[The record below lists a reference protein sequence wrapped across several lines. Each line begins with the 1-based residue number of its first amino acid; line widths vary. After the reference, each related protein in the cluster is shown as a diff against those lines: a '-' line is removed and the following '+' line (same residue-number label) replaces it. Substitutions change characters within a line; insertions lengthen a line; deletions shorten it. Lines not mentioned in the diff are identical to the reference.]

1 MKKILKTIFDKNK
14 IKQRL
19 PYALLAGFNCSFM
32 FFFFGILEMFAG
44 NRDELLFSF
53 KDFGGYITLLALAVS
68 ALIVC
73 LILFVPEKASSAV
86 FGVAVWFTVM
96 GYLQAMLLNGTGT
109 LGGDTSTKMNIGL
122 AVADAIIWVISGVA
136 IVTGAFL
143 MPKKN
148 ILKRIFII
156 ALLMVLVM
164 QITGCVSQ
172 IGDITRDPGTKNPE
186 YTDTEETTTVP
197 DETTKPTTLE
207 ELETVTETDTD
218 VRDSETPEPETSEP
232 ETTEPET
239 TEPETTEPETT
250 APATTA
256 PETTAP
262 KTENQDPAKAYLT
275 KQGLDQV
282 STGKNIV
289 IFLIDRFDVSF
300 YNSLID
306 SKPDFFDRLDGF
318 TYFSDN
324 ISLYSRTYP
333 GVPTMITGVDID
345 FNEMSASQYFAKAYG
360 ESDFLGD
367 LKANGYKIKIYT
379 QSYYCYREGTPLV
392 GVADNISL
400 SSGYKISSTKALV
413 DNLITLSAYRYLPN
427 ALKDSV
433 NISTASF
440 SGIVKLNG
448 TAPLYEID
456 DPATCGLILDNHL
469 SFDDDGDSYI
479 FIHLNGCH
487 SPYNMDENG
496 RRTKDANSKEQLQG
510 CFKMIYSYIDDM
522 KRLGVYDDATIIIT
536 GDHPRARDD
545 EAVPTQ
551 TRVTSLFVK
560 PAGST
565 GPLQYSKAQV
575 SQANLI
581 PTIVKSSGIKTDH
594 DYGLSYF
601 DIPEG
606 ENTVRYHKF
615 QLSDSPNQIVTFR
628 ITGKGTDFDNWS
640 IDNRQKLNGSFYR

>member
-1 MKKILKTIFDKNK
+1 MQNILKKIFNKDKLKS
-14 IKQRL
+14 RL

-44 NRDELLFSF
+44 NRDELLFSL
-53 KDFGGYITLLALAVS
+53 KDFGGYISLIAIGTSVLITLL
-68 ALIVC
+68 
-73 LILFVPEKASSAV
+73 ILLLPEKASSAV

-96 GYLQAMLLNGTGT
+96 GYLQAMFLNGGGA
-109 LGGDTSTKMNIGL
+109 LGGDTSVRLNVGL
-122 AVADAIIWVISGVA
+122 AIADGIIWIVAGVA

-143 MPKKN
+143 MPKKT

-164 QITGCVSQ
+164 QITGCVAQ

-186 YTDTEETTTVP
+186 YTDTEEVVTP
-197 DETTKPTTLE
+197 ADTTKPNTLE
-207 ELETVTETDTD
+207 PLVTVPATESDTTAEDITVTDT
-218 VRDSETPEPETSEP
+218 EPQ
-232 ETTEPET
+232 TTEPET

-250 APATTA
+250 APQTTE
-256 PETTAP
+256 PVTTEP
-262 KTENQDPAKAYLT
+262 KQSQDPAKAYLT
-275 KQGLDQV
+275 KEGLNQV
-282 STGKNIV
+282 STGKNV
-289 IFLIDRFDVSF
+289 VVFLIDRFDVSF

-306 SKPDFFDRLDGF
+306 SKPDFFNRLDGF

-333 GVPTMITGVDID
+333 GVPTMISGVDID
-345 FNEMSASQYFAKAYG
+345 FNAQNANQYFTEAYAN
-360 ESDFLGD
+360 SPFLRD
-367 LKANGYKIKIYT
+367 LKDNGYRIKLYT

-400 SSGYKISSTKALV
+400 SSGYKITSTRALV
-413 DNLITLSAYRYLPN
+413 DNLISLSAYRYLPN
-427 ALKDSV
+427 ALKSSV

-456 DPATCGLILDNHL
+456 DPATCGYIIENHL
-469 SFDDDGDSYI
+469 SFDEDGDSYI

-487 SPYNMDENG
+487 SPYNMDENA

-522 KRLGVYDDATIIIT
+522 KALGVYDDATIIIT

-551 TRVTSLFVK
+551 PRITALFVK
-560 PAGST
+560 PTGAAGA
-565 GPLQYSKAQV
+565 LKYSKAQV
-575 SQANLI
+575 SQENLI
-581 PTIVKSSGIKTDH
+581 PTIIKSAGIRTEH
-594 DYGLSYF
+594 DYGRSYF
-601 DIPEG
+601 EVPEG

-615 QLSDSPNQIVTFR
+615 QLSGSKYNEIVKFKV
-628 ITGKGTDFDNWS
+628 TGSGGDFDNWK
-640 IDNRQKLNGSFYR
+640 IDERLKLNGSFYR